1 MDTVQLEKFLQIDK
15 NKKQIKGNNGFS
27 VRFLK
32 SIKDSNTL
40 VHLYNIDGENIITKF
55 SLNNCSKVEREIEV
69 LRKLRKENIGM
80 IDGILLPKEVLLRV
94 KDSEEKITVLLS
106 LYSGESLTNILKS
119 DFQITPEL
127 LGKILFSLGRIL
139 KKLHRSKEFDKMNS
153 WTQTTFDQVMFGEDP
168 GPTWQQKKI
177 KDTKDFIH
185 KHFSNEIINEIEYCK
200 PSWTHGDF
208 FPHQILILQ
217 TKPDK
222 ISIIDWDAANKGLG
236 LSDLAQFWASF
247 ELALLFSGRRSEIE
261 NLLKLFEKGYEY
273 DLSNSLLFRLLEL
286 NALFR
291 FSPLFK
297 KGLGVIPRS
306 KNWNVKSGKSKYLHY
321 SYWYS
326 IYLHEELINERILQI
341 NQLCHNQKVSS

>member
-1 MDTVQLEKFLQIDK
+1 MDTVLLEKFLQIDK

-40 VHLYNIDGENIITKF
+40 VQLYNINGENIVTKF

-94 KDSEEKITVLLS
+94 KDSKEKITVLFS
-106 LYSGESLTNILKS
+106 LYSGESLTNILAS
-119 DFQITPEL
+119 DYHLNHEL
-127 LGKILFSLGRIL
+127 LGKILFSIGGTLN
-139 KKLHRSKEFDKMNS
+139 KLHRKKDSDKINSLIKNTYEQIIFDS
-153 WTQTTFDQVMFGEDP
+153 QT
-168 GPTWQQKKI
+168 GPAWQYSKI
-177 KDTKDFIH
+177 KRTKDFID
-185 KHFSNEIINEIEYCK
+185 KNFRNEILAELEFCMQ
-200 PSWTHGDF
+200 SWTHGDF
-208 FPHQILILQ
+208 FPHQILLF
-217 TKPDK
+217 TNSTDK
-222 ISIIDWDAANKGLG
+222 VTIIDWDAANKGLG
-236 LSDLAQFWASF
+236 LSDLAQFWASL
-247 ELALLFSGRRSEIE
+247 ELALLFSGRRSEID